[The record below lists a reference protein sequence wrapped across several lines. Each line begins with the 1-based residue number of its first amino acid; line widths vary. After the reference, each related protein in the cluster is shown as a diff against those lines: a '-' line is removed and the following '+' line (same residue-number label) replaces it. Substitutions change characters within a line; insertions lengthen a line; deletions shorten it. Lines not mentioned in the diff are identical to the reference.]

1 MLTCPAGHA
10 SAAGD
15 YCDVCGLLMEAGEKP
30 APAPE
35 PTGVPCPACGEPQ
48 TGRFCEGC
56 SYDFVAGGPV
66 VTRAAPAATVAVPA
80 PTMVAPAPAMVV
92 PTPDSEASI
101 TAWTAT
107 VFADREYFDTMR
119 GEDDDVDF
127 PAYCP
132 ERVFALQGAQVRVGR
147 YSASKGIDPEIDLTG
162 PPQDPGVSHL
172 HVLFVAQPGNGWAVI
187 DLGSTNGTR
196 VNAAADPIPRG
207 QAVPVRSGDRIHL
220 GAWTTLTLK
229 QDTPS

>member
-1 MLTCPAGHA
+1 MLTCPAGHD
-10 SAAGD
+10 SVSTD

-35 PTGVPCPACGEPQ
+35 PAAMPCPVCGEPQ

-56 SYDFVAGGPV
+56 SYDFVAAG
-66 VTRAAPAATVAVPA
+66 PA
-80 PTMVAPAPAMVV
+80 PTVVAPAPTVIA
-92 PTPDSEASI
+92 PLLTPQPSG
-101 TAWTAT
+101 TAWTVT

-119 GEDDDVDF
+119 SEDDDVEF

-132 ERVFALQGAQVRVGR
+132 ERVFALRGAQVRVGR
-147 YSASKGIDPEIDLTG
+147 FSASKGIDPEIDLTG
-162 PPQDPGVSHL
+162 PPHDPGVSHL
-172 HVLFVAQPGNGWAVI
+172 HVLFVAQPGNGWAII

-229 QDTPS
+229 QDNPS